1 MSLNFDTNA
10 WYQVNVTK
18 FPGSSLLGTS
28 LFQDGKTGAVFYQNT
43 NTSAKGQSWQFYP
56 YNSSVYLLRCKD
68 GGPNGYLAAAAGK
81 TDTDQSDVTG
91 NTVPILANYN
101 VTDDSMFWTVA
112 PWGDGTYYFS
122 NLANGSEW
130 RLSVMDNKLMVMDSN
145 TLPAQSGEHYTF
157 TSLSTIG
164 DSRYS
169 TVNTYPT
176 TSRTENAVAPTTTS
190 TITATG
196 DSTPSP
202 SAGSSPSE
210 SSSGGLST
218 GAAAGIGVGVGLAVA
233 ILVAFLAIFFIR
245 RRKNARTGPGPEQ
258 TNPVGD
264 AKYQPAANGR
274 FHEMGTTN
282 TFPEM
287 PTSARSQPHE
297 VWTPPMELQGDS
309 RR

>member
-81 TDTDQSDVTG
+81 TNTDQSDVTG

-169 TVNTYPT
+169 TVNV
-176 TSRTENAVAPTTTS
+176 RLFWNVN
-190 TITATG
+190 IV
-196 DSTPSP
+196 
-202 SAGSSPSE
+202 GSSTDYSNRRTRPQAEQKMRLRRLLLAPLLRQASLPRRLPQGHPLR
-210 SSSGGLST
+210 SPHR
-218 GAAAGIGVGVGLAVA
+218 AGC
-233 ILVAFLAIFFIR
+233 R
-245 RRKNARTGPGPEQ
+245 RVQ
-258 TNPVGD
+258 
-264 AKYQPAANGR
+264 
-274 FHEMGTTN
+274 
-282 TFPEM
+282 
-287 PTSARSQPHE
+287 
-297 VWTPPMELQGDS
+297 LQG
-309 RR
+309 